1 MYTDDETPLQVRRD
15 LAESGHSQWPPFET
29 ESAPPTAMAVE
40 KDQQL
45 PAYHACMMN
54 KLMTE
59 VGELLKGGTYY

>member
-45 PAYHACMMN
+45 PAYHAYTLN
-54 KLMTE
+54 KLMKE
-59 VGELLKGGTYY
+59 VGKLKGGTY

>member
-45 PAYHACMMN
+45 PAYHAYTLN
-54 KLMTE
+54 KLRKE
-59 VGELLKGGTYY
+59 VGKVKGGTY